1 MPDIIEKC
9 INNKDT
15 EIYKLMHDLLSA
27 DTPDDAI
34 KKWKEL
40 RDVIRMMKNELEE
53 EELQQEDF
61 LTIYLQ
67 ERN

>member
-1 MPDIIEKC
+1 MPDIIDQCLNSE
-9 INNKDT
+9 DR
-15 EIYKLMHDLLSA
+15 EVYRLMHDLLAA

-40 RDVIRMMKNELEE
+40 RDVVRIIKDEIEE
-53 EELQQEDF
+53 EELHEEDF
-61 LTIYLQ
+61 LTVYLQ

>member
-1 MPDIIEKC
+1 MPDIIDQC
-9 INNKDT
+9 IDNKDT
-15 EIYKLMHDLLSA
+15 EVYKLMHDLLSA
-27 DTPDDAI
+27 DTPDDVI

-40 RDVIRMMKNELEE
+40 RDVIRMMKDEIEN

>member
-1 MPDIIEKC
+1 MPDIIDQC
-9 INNKDT
+9 IENKDT
-15 EIYKLMHDLLSA
+15 EMHKLMHDLLSA

-40 RDVIRMMKNELEE
+40 RNVIRMMKNEIEN

>member
-1 MPDIIEKC
+1 MPDIIDQC
-9 INNKDT
+9 IDNKDT
-15 EIYKLMHDLLSA
+15 EVYKLMHDLLSA

-40 RDVIRMMKNELEE
+40 RDVIRMIKNEIEE

>member
-1 MPDIIEKC
+1 MPDIIDQC
-9 INNKDT
+9 IDNKDT
-15 EIYKLMHDLLSA
+15 EVYKLMHDLLSA

-40 RDVIRMMKNELEE
+40 RNVIRMMKNEIEE

>member
-1 MPDIIEKC
+1 MPDIIDQC
-9 INNKDT
+9 IENKDT
-15 EIYKLMHDLLSA
+15 EMYKLMHDLLST

-40 RDVIRMMKNELEE
+40 RNVIRMMKDEIEN

>member
-1 MPDIIEKC
+1 MPDIIDQC
-9 INNKDT
+9 IDNKDA
-15 EIYKLMHDLLSA
+15 EVYKLMHDLLSA

-40 RDVIRMMKNELEE
+40 RDVIRMMKNEIEE

>member
-1 MPDIIEKC
+1 MPDIINQC
-9 INNKDT
+9 IDSKDT
-15 EIYKLMHDLLSA
+15 EVYKLMHDLLSA

>member
-1 MPDIIEKC
+1 MPDIIDQC
-9 INNKDT
+9 IDNKDT
-15 EIYKLMHDLLSA
+15 EVYKLMHDLLSA

-40 RDVIRMMKNELEE
+40 RDVIRIMKTEIEE

>member
-1 MPDIIEKC
+1 MPDIIDQC
-9 INNKDT
+9 IDNKDT
-15 EIYKLMHDLLSA
+15 EVYKLMHDLLSA

-40 RDVIRMMKNELEE
+40 RDVIRMMKNEIEE
-53 EELQQEDF
+53 EEFQQEDF

>member
-1 MPDIIEKC
+1 MPDIIDQY
-9 INNKDT
+9 IDNKDT
-15 EIYKLMHDLLSA
+15 EVYKLMHDLLSA

-40 RDVIRMMKNELEE
+40 RDVIRMIKNEIEE

>member
-1 MPDIIEKC
+1 MPDIIDQCLNSE
-9 INNKDT
+9 DR
-15 EIYKLMHDLLSA
+15 EVYRLMHDLLTA

-40 RDVIRMMKNELEE
+40 RDVVRTIKDEIEE
-53 EELQQEDF
+53 EELHEEDF
-61 LTIYLQ
+61 LTVYLQ

>member
-1 MPDIIEKC
+1 MPNIIDQC
-9 INNKDT
+9 IESKDT
-15 EIYKLMHDLLSA
+15 EMYKLMHDLLSA

-40 RDVIRMMKNELEE
+40 RNVIRMMKDEIEN

>member
-1 MPDIIEKC
+1 MPDIIDQC
-9 INNKDT
+9 IENKDA
-15 EIYKLMHDLLSA
+15 EMYKLMHDLLSA

-40 RDVIRMMKNELEE
+40 RDVIRMMKDEIEN

>member
-1 MPDIIEKC
+1 MPDIIDQC
-9 INNKDT
+9 IDNKDT
-15 EIYKLMHDLLSA
+15 EVYKLMHDLLSA

-40 RDVIRMMKNELEE
+40 RDVVRTIKDEIEE
-53 EELQQEDF
+53 EELHEEDF
-61 LTIYLQ
+61 LTVYLQ